1 MKTLLERLKPEYL
14 EILEN
19 EKTKFPYLIKII
31 TKTLKNNH
39 YFTELQI
46 REICY
51 LMQVFN
57 ILFDISEIDNLF
69 TKYEH

>member
-19 EKTKFPYLIKII
+19 EKTKFPYLIEST
-31 TKTLKNNH
+31 TKTLKSKH
-39 YFTELQI
+39 YFTELKI
-46 REICY
+46 IEICY

-57 ILFDISEIDNLF
+57 IFFDISEIDNLF